1 MNDLSLKEI
10 KSYAIQKTIILAI
23 SLGVAVISIIIACAF
38 ILLEGMGILTTHC
51 AIIALCVYVIALIV
65 AIIAISYYEKVR
77 EKLIRKVDTKSLGMF
92 FDYFKSIKEYNFVY
106 FEIKDIFIYGLWAMR
121 DKKEYLKQI
130 SESELREFGAEDIWD
145 KVSKKEFLVTSLFK
159 ALTFTKGEIV
169 YRNQYIYTNQEKF
182 LILVNAYA
190 DIYQN
195 KKNHTKEYLKKCYEL
210 EKKFYDDK
218 QYAIENYPGL
228 PQKQGIVESFVN
240 FSNNKKLVKNL
251 KVILIIT
258 AVIALILQQINKDF
272 NNIVTIIYEGITIL
286 LLLIDVAQ
294 RDENKYIH

>member
-23 SLGVAVISIIIACAF
+23 SLGVAVISIIIACVF